1 MPLVCAT
8 VGLEAA
14 GGLAFAGAFGF
25 GFAAGRAATGRAAGI
40 CVGAGSLGAGGA
52 FVSLAGTGGPCR
64 CGLAGGLGLGFERP
78 PGRFVRLSEGFD
90 AVGRAGA
97 LRLPLP
103 DLCPP

>member
-1 MPLVCAT
+1 M
-8 VGLEAA
+8 GLEAA

-25 GFAAGRAATGRAAGI
+25 GFAAGRAAVIR
-40 CVGAGSLGAGGA
+40 VGAGSLVAGGA
-52 FVSLAGTGGPCR
+52 FASLAGTGGPCR
-64 CGLAGGLGLGFERP
+64 CGVALGLGLGFERP

-103 DLCPP
+103 DRCPP